1 MVAYNKKQ
9 RNKRKIPAVLPATV
23 GTIAGVGGT
32 AALTKAYLLRQ
43 QEYANNEKNASLYD
57 GNEGIFGKNSDG
69 KYIKAGD
76 DGVYTQKEYLDAVK
90 DHYYTTT
97 TNADGTT
104 TTTFKKESGVTQEYA
119 DSIIKQAENDPNLF
133 MDGEVDS
140 NSVLL
145 KPKLTQLNINFG
157 TIQNNTSITN
167 KLDEKQW
174 KEFTETL
181 NVKDTVGI
189 SEDSFKDQFTKFCNE
204 KGIKDP
210 ESINGMFNAL
220 RGTAGQAAT
229 PGVDGAPDTPAV
241 PSTEVFGQGKAITKV
256 VNTKYADNAAVYE
269 KMSNNATKQ
278 NFSFRNSLESAREIA
293 ATKIGNNSLICKE
306 IAKATGADAI
316 YVAGKVV
323 DTTATVGLAAIAG
336 LSAIAARKVFNK
348 VGNYFERKKE
358 ERAEKKEQKV
368 AEMKRS
374 LSQARAANAMRVQ
387 MAGDFENTAS
397 NGRFNNR
404 G

>member
-43 QEYANNEKNASLYD
+43 QEYANNEKSK
-57 GNEGIFGKNSDG
+57 GIFDKNAEGTNAG
-69 KYIKAGD
+69 KYVGD
-76 DGVYTQKEYLDAVK
+76 TNGDGVYTKEEYDAAVNN
-90 DHYYTTT
+90 HYYKG
-97 TNADGTT
+97 DQL
-104 TTTFKKESGVTQEYA
+104 KSGFDQEYVNSMA
-119 DSIIKQAENDPNLF
+119 DQVKNDPNFFTTQKLY
-133 MDGEVDS
+133 DNNNTD
-140 NSVLL
+140 L
-145 KPKLTQLNINFG
+145 KNKLTAALTAANNKIDGNDNDIAPTDFENFLAQKVGNKKLTSEQLG
-157 TIQNNTSITN
+157 
-167 KLDEKQW
+167 
-174 KEFTETL
+174 KELKTYL
-181 NVKDTVGI
+181 
-189 SEDSFKDQFTKFCNE
+189 Q
-204 KGIKDP
+204 GIKASTAKDAP
-210 ESINGMFNAL
+210 QKYTDENIDKVVKEVT
-220 RGTAGQAAT
+220 GTKEAF
-229 PGVDGAPDTPAV
+229 VDT
-241 PSTEVFGQGKAITKV
+241 QV
-256 VNTKYADNAAVYE
+256 VNTEYADNAAAYE

-278 NFSFRNSLESAREIA
+278 NFSFRSSLESAREVA

-306 IAKATGADAI
+306 IAKATGADVFD
-316 YVAGKVV
+316 VAGKVI
-323 DTTATVGLAAIAG
+323 DTTATVGVAAIAG
-336 LSAIAARKVFNK
+336 LSAIAANKLVKK